1 MLMTVWVGHCIYIA
15 LSIVYND
22 MRDSVTTMLMI
33 YKMAGINCIGIRT
46 KTVYIHTPMCIADP
60 KQNIMPKLSPVAQ
73 TDVQHKQTE
82 PPYYS

>member
-22 MRDSVTTMLMI
+22 MRDSVTTMLMRC
-33 YKMAGINCIGIRT
+33 KMAGINCIGIRT
-46 KTVYIHTPMCIADP
+46 KTVYIHTPMCVADP
-60 KQNIMPKLSPVAQ
+60 KQNTTPKLSPVAQ
-73 TDVQHKQTE
+73 TNVQHKQTE

>member
-15 LSIVYND
+15 LSIVFND
-22 MRDSVTTMLMI
+22 MRDSVTTMLMRCN
-33 YKMAGINCIGIRT
+33 MAGINYIGIST
-46 KTVYIHTPMCIADP
+46 KTVYIHIPMCVADP
-60 KQNIMPKLSPVAQ
+60 EQNITLKLSPVAQ